1 MNAKCKPEEQ
11 PMSEVKLVAVFA
23 ENKPGQVA
31 HFTRILANA
40 NINIRWVA
48 VASSGPFGVMKFL
61 VSDPALAYSALKHEG
76 YVAKLVDAL
85 AVEVPDK
92 PGGLHAV
99 AELLAQN
106 NINLDNASGFIANNR
121 AIMVLEVP
129 DVARAR
135 DLLARQGI
143 RSLTQEQLPVFDW
156 V

>member
-1 MNAKCKPEEQ
+1 MND
-11 PMSEVKLVAVFA
+11 VKLVAVFA

-48 VASSGPFGVMKFL
+48 VASTGPFGVMKFL
-61 VSDPALAYSALKHEG
+61 VSDPEMAYQALKHEG
-76 YVAKLVDAL
+76 FVAKLVDGL

-99 AELLAQN
+99 ADCLARN
-106 NINLDNASGFIANNR
+106 HINLDNASGFIANNR

-129 DVARAR
+129 DVAQAAAV
-135 DLLARQGI
+135 LVKQGM
-143 RSLTQEQLPVFDW
+143 RVLTRKELPVFQQA
-156 V
+156 

>member
-1 MNAKCKPEEQ
+1 
-11 PMSEVKLVAVFA
+11 MSDVKIVAVFT

-31 HFTRILANA
+31 RFTGILANA

-48 VASSGPFGVMKFL
+48 VASTGQFGVMKFL
-61 VSDPALAYSALKHEG
+61 VSDPSIGCQALKNEG
-76 YVAKLVDAL
+76 YVVKLVDAL

-99 AELLAQN
+99 ADLLAQN

-121 AIMVLEVP
+121 AIMVLEVS
-129 DVARAR
+129 DVLRAR

-143 RSLTQEQLPVFDW
+143 RSLQQEELPVFDRI
-156 V
+156 

>member
-1 MNAKCKPEEQ
+1 MND
-11 PMSEVKLVAVFA
+11 VKLVAVFA

-31 HFTRILANA
+31 HFTKILATA

-48 VASSGPFGVMKFL
+48 VASTGPFGVMKFL
-61 VSDPALAYSALKHEG
+61 VNDPEMAYQALKHEG
-76 YVAKLVDAL
+76 FVAKLVDAL

-99 AELLAQN
+99 ADCLARN

-121 AIMVLEVP
+121 AIMVIEVP
-129 DVARAR
+129 NVV
-135 DLLARQGI
+135 LAGEFLQKQGL
-143 RSLTQEQLPVFDW
+143 RVLTQKELPIFDR